1 MRIARSSVIVGVAV
15 TAVLLAGCGRGQQEQ
30 SVAEQVANAQGQA
43 AGAGETGP
51 GSPTG
56 SPDDTTA
63 SPSGSGSDDASSDAP
78 TSDDSS
84 ALPTTGHSESES
96 PESHAATPS
105 SSRTRTE
112 TPSPTATATATHT
125 PRPSTSPT
133 QGGGGGGGGGNQA
146 DKIRVSKCYT
156 NATSSTGGELLIKAS
171 SSDPNAT
178 LVAYRSDGSRI
189 GEVQNGGGS
198 RYGGTVMPYQA
209 KDPGACVIKSS
220 SGGSISVPTTPF
232 KL

>member
-1 MRIARSSVIVGVAV
+1 MRIARPSVIVGVVV

-30 SVAEQVANAQGQA
+30 SVAEQLVNAQGQA
-43 AGAGETGP
+43 AGSGQTGP

-63 SPSGSGSDDASSDAP
+63 SPAASGSDDASSDAP

-84 ALPTTGHSESES
+84 ALPTTGHSQSES
-96 PESHAATPS
+96 PESHAASPS
-105 SSRTRTE
+105 SSRTKSE
-112 TPSPTATATATHT
+112 SASPSATSR

-133 QGGGGGGGGGNQA
+133 PSGGGGGTQA
-146 DKIRVSKCYT
+146 NRIRVSKCYT

-178 LVAYRSDGSRI
+178 LVAYRSDGSHI

-198 RYGGTVMPYQA
+198 RYGGTVMPYQS

>member
-1 MRIARSSVIVGVAV
+1 MRIARPSVIVGVVV

-30 SVAEQVANAQGQA
+30 SVAEQLANAQGQT
-43 AGAGETGP
+43 AGSGQAGGP
-51 GSPTG
+51 DGTGSPTG
-56 SPDDTTA
+56 SPDDMTP
-63 SPSGSGSDDASSDAP
+63 SPSSSDDGSSDAP
-78 TSDDSS
+78 TGDDSS

-112 TPSPTATATATHT
+112 TPSPTATATHT

-133 QGGGGGGGGGNQA
+133 QGGGGGGGNQA

-198 RYGGTVMPYQA
+198 RYGGTVMPYQS

>member
-1 MRIARSSVIVGVAV
+1 MRIARPSVIVGVAV

-30 SVAEQVANAQGQA
+30 SVAEQLVNAQGQA
-43 AGAGETGP
+43 AGSGQAGGPTG
-51 GSPTG
+51 PTG
-56 SPDDTTA
+56 SPDDTA
-63 SPSGSGSDDASSDAP
+63 SSSPSSDDASSDAP
-78 TSDDSS
+78 TGDDSS

-96 PESHAATPS
+96 PESHTASPS
-105 SSRTRTE
+105 SSRSRTE
-112 TPSPTATATATHT
+112 SASPSATSR

-133 QGGGGGGGGGNQA
+133 PTHGGGGGGGTNA
-146 DKIRVSKCYT
+146 DRIKVSKCYT

-171 SSDPNAT
+171 SSDPSAT
-178 LVAYRSDGSRI
+178 LIAYGSDGSRL

-198 RYGGTVMPYQA
+198 RYGGTVMPYQS